1 MNARSRFLRAMSGCP
16 YLSAITSPCSVN
28 FTSPSST
35 PLGWLRI
42 EAWVGPPPL
51 PMVPPRPWKTRM
63 GMPVSSE
70 ISRIAL
76 RALWISHCDVVIPP
90 SLLESE

>member
-1 MNARSRFLRAMSGCP
+1 M
-16 YLSAITSPCSVN
+16 SAITSPCSVN

-42 EAWVGPPPL
+42 DACVGPPPR
-51 PMVPPRPWKTRM
+51 PIVPPRPWKTRM
-63 GMPVSSE
+63 GIPVSPETSLMA
-70 ISRIAL
+70 R
-76 RALWISHCDVVIPP
+76 RALWISHWEVVMPP